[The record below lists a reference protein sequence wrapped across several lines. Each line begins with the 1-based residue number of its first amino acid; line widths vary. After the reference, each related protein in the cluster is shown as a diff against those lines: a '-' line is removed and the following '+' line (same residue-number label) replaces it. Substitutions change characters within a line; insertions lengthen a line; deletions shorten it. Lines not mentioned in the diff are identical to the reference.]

1 MTRKEISVLLL
12 FVLLCTVVAIAS
24 PQFLSV
30 ANLQNVAR
38 LVGTYGIFSIGVG
51 IVIISG
57 GIDLSVGSICA
68 LLGIL
73 LAMMLVEWQ
82 WPAAVALPAVLLLGG
97 TFGAGHGL
105 LVSHLRLPPFIV
117 TLCGLLLYRGAARY
131 IADDSTK
138 GFGSTAGFEW
148 ARALASGSVA
158 GVPMPFVALC
168 VVAVLTWVLLHRSV
182 YGRHLFAIGQNEEA
196 ARYSGVRTAT
206 VVVWAYVIS
215 GVLAALSGII
225 IAFYTNSISPA
236 SHGNFYEL
244 YAIAAAVVGGCSLRG
259 GEGSVL
265 GIVIGAA
272 LLQVL
277 RNLVNLLDIPGSLD
291 FAVMGAVILLGA
303 LADQLIARRTP
314 RGANA

>member
-1 MTRKEISVLLL
+1 MTRKELAVFLLL
-12 FVLLCTVVAIAS
+12 AALCAIVAAAS
-24 PQFLSV
+24 PQFLSA
-30 ANLQNVAR
+30 ANLQNLAR

-138 GFGSTAGFEW
+138 
-148 ARALASGSVA
+148 
-158 GVPMPFVALC
+158 
-168 VVAVLTWVLLHRSV
+168 
-182 YGRHLFAIGQNEEA
+182 
-196 ARYSGVRTAT
+196 
-206 VVVWAYVIS
+206 
-215 GVLAALSGII
+215 
-225 IAFYTNSISPA
+225 
-236 SHGNFYEL
+236 
-244 YAIAAAVVGGCSLRG
+244 
-259 GEGSVL
+259 
-265 GIVIGAA
+265 
-272 LLQVL
+272 
-277 RNLVNLLDIPGSLD
+277 
-291 FAVMGAVILLGA
+291 
-303 LADQLIARRTP
+303 
-314 RGANA
+314 